1 MIAGGRVIAGA
12 GNEVA
17 LIAPISRPLVDGS
30 GRLVGQAVFA
40 VETAQGYAGLVHA
53 FTGVPV
59 LVRAGARQLAGT
71 FAGPAVLPVSG
82 PVAYLGARYS
92 VASFPAVE
100 FPDVAARVYV
110 LAPDGRASGH

>member
-1 MIAGGRVIAGA
+1 VIAGA
-12 GNEVA
+12 GNLA
-17 LIAPISRPLVDGS
+17 ASIAPVSRPLVDGS

-53 FTGVPV
+53 FTGAAV
-59 LVRAGARQLAGT
+59 LVRAGTRQLAGT
-71 FAGPAVLPVSG
+71 FAGPADLPANG
-82 PVAYLGARYS
+82 PVGYLGVRYA

-110 LAPDGRASGH
+110 LALDGRSSAGH